1 MHILLKFPSA
11 YIRMVKR
18 RAIEEWCTEHIG
30 SQIDQIIC
38 EPHDDSDVRERA
50 LMKYAV
56 LTGECEPVQSVRIM
70 LGLRWRTYTCYNAND
85 KIASYLVEIDDDA
98 LAVQFKL
105 IFG

>member
-1 MHILLKFPSA
+1 MHILLTFPSS
-11 YIRMVKR
+11 YDRMLKR
-18 RAIEEWCTEHIG
+18 RAIEDWCTDNIG

-38 EPHDDSDVRERA
+38 EAYDNSDVRERA
-50 LMKYAV
+50 LMKYAA
-56 LTGECEPVQSVRIM
+56 LTGECTPCESVRIM
-70 LGLRWRTYTCYNAND
+70 LGLKWRTYTCYNKTD